1 MIGNLAPPSK
11 LTTITAPD
19 GKLRSDIPYARL
31 PRLERLRV
39 SGKIDNTE
47 EKSEDDGDGDE
58 EARSKTREEREK
70 KKMRG
75 KNKSMKRYLR
85 KHRKNVIDP
94 TTVLASYSFFFV
106 CILCRL
112 YRLQYGRSWRS
123 KEKTKGELSLKHLA
137 KWLMTSHLLW
147 IVSNGQDD
155 FHSNETIC
163 FAADTLSLVKM
174 NLGNIPVSGSILLH
188 RVVYLST
195 HLSSAL

>member
-11 LTTITAPD
+11 LTTSTTALD
-19 GKLRSDIPYARL
+19 GKPRSDIPYARL

-47 EKSEDDGDGDE
+47 EKSEDDEEGDE
-58 EARSKTREEREK
+58 EARSKRREEREK

-94 TTVLASYSFFFV
+94 TTVLASYTFFFV
-106 CILCRL
+106 CILCQI

-123 KEKTKGELSLKHLA
+123 NEKRKGGLPLKHLA
-137 KWLMTSHLLW
+137 KWLNTSHLLW
-147 IVSNGQDD
+147 IVSNGKDD
-155 FHSNETIC
+155 FHYNEMIC
-163 FAADTLSLVKM
+163 FAQVSHIDVAKYSGWSLA
-174 NLGNIPVSGSILLH
+174 NL
-188 RVVYLST
+188 
-195 HLSSAL
+195 